1 MDFRTQ
7 AETWL
12 KELAN
17 RKRKPVKPGTLDVY
31 RSYLDNWIIPR
42 LGPVEI
48 EKFGNAAMKVFA
60 ASFNIP
66 NSSLGPKSINEVCAV
81 VKQII
86 SSAVNE
92 NGDQIYPRVW
102 NHAFIDIPQVDSR
115 IQKTP
120 IPTPE
125 QVTHAVRCSPR
136 DLGTFFA
143 LLAATGIRIGEAEAI
158 RIGGDE
164 NHTAWDRE
172 KALISVRTQFYRR
185 LEISPKTTAGYRDV
199 DLHPRINR
207 LLIDHTAGR
216 TDGFLFLSP
225 TKTRRT
231 RGERLNR
238 SFAKKYLISNGLPGF
253 HGLRRFRITRLR
265 ELGCP
270 EDIIRYWVGHEGVG
284 ITDRYSKLAQNV
296 ELRRSWVNRVGY
308 GFDLWIEEEKEVKE
322 CQQHEMVSSSTG
334 TEQTTTG

>member
-7 AETWL
+7 GEAWI
-12 KELAN
+12 KGLAD
-17 RKRKPVKPGTLDVY
+17 RKRRPVKPGTLAVY
-31 RSYLDNWIIPR
+31 RSYLNNWVIPR
-42 LGPVEI
+42 LGSIEI

-60 ASFNIP
+60 ASFNVP

-92 NGDQIYPRVW
+92 NGDRLYPRVW

-115 IQKTP
+115 VQKTP

-125 QVTHAVRCSPR
+125 QVSHAVRCSPR
-136 DLGTFFA
+136 EMGAFFA

-164 NHTAWDRE
+164 SHTTWDRE
-172 KALISVRTQFYRR
+172 KALICVRTQFYRC

-207 LLIDHTAGR
+207 LLADHASGR
-216 TDGFLFLSP
+216 TDGFLFLSSNM
-225 TKTRRT
+225 TRRG
-231 RGERLNR
+231 RGERLQR
-238 SFAKKYLISNGLPGF
+238 SFAKKHLVTHGLPGF

-270 EDIIRYWVGHEGVG
+270 EDIIRYWVGHEGRD

-296 ELRRSWVNRVGY
+296 ELRRSWTDRVGY
-308 GFDLWIEEEKEVKE
+308 GFDLWEEKKEEVKK
-322 CQQHEMVSSSTG
+322 CQVDSAVPITASLDA
-334 TEQTTTG
+334 